1 MPLDSTVRT
10 HNMAEAEPKMS
21 DTLCFTNQR
30 LGEIEVE
37 SDAVLNFP
45 AGILGFSECRRFAL
59 LPHRPG
65 TPFFWLVP
73 VERVDVAFVVVN
85 PENFFPDYC
94 PSLTKDQLAPLALTP
109 DQDHS
114 LGMLVV
120 VSFRDG
126 QPTANLRAPLIMD
139 LANRRAVQAVQIG
152 REFDTQTPLFPAS
165 SK

>member
-1 MPLDSTVRT
+1 MI
-10 HNMAEAEPKMS
+10 MAEAELKMS
-21 DTLCFTNQR
+21 ETLCFTNNR

-37 SDAVLNFP
+37 SDAILSFP

-73 VERVDVAFVVVN
+73 IEREDIAFVVGN

-94 PSLTKDQLAPLALTP
+94 PKLTQDQLAPLALEP
-109 DQDHS
+109 NQDHS

-120 VSFRDG
+120 VSFREG
-126 QPTANLRAPLIMD
+126 KPTANLRAPLIMD
-139 LANRRAVQAVQIG
+139 LPNRRAVQAVQIG
-152 REFDTQTPLFPAS
+152 REFETQAPLFQAS
-165 SK
+165 NK

>member
-1 MPLDSTVRT
+1 
-10 HNMAEAEPKMS
+10 MAEAEPKMS
-21 DTLCFTNQR
+21 ETLCFTNNR

-37 SDAVLNFP
+37 SDAILNFP

-73 VERVDVAFVVVN
+73 VDRTDVAFVVVN

-94 PSLTKDQLAPLALTP
+94 PKLTQDQLAPLALEP
-109 DQDHS
+109 NQDHS

-120 VSFRDG
+120 ISFREG
-126 QPTANLRAPLIMD
+126 KPTANLRAPLIMD
-139 LANRRAVQAVQIG
+139 LPHRRAVQAVQIG
-152 REFDTQTPLFPAS
+152 REFETQAPLFQAS
-165 SK
+165 RK

>member
-1 MPLDSTVRT
+1 
-10 HNMAEAEPKMS
+10 MAEAELKMS
-21 DTLCFTNQR
+21 DTLSFTNHR

-37 SDAVLNFP
+37 ADAILNFP

-65 TPFFWLVP
+65 TPFFWLIP
-73 VERVDVAFVVVN
+73 IEREDIAFVVVN

-94 PSLTKDQLAPLALTP
+94 PSLTQDQLAPLSLEK
-109 DQDHS
+109 DKDHS

-126 QPTANLRAPLIMD
+126 KPTANLRAPLILD
-139 LANRRAVQAVQIG
+139 LAQRRAVQAVQIG
-152 REFDTQTPLFPAS
+152 KEFDTQSPLFQAPT
-165 SK
+165 K

>member
-1 MPLDSTVRT
+1 
-10 HNMAEAEPKMS
+10 MAEAEPKMS
-21 DTLCFTNQR
+21 ETLCFTNNR

-37 SDAVLNFP
+37 SDAILNFP

-73 VERVDVAFVVVN
+73 VARKDVAFVGVT

-94 PSLTKDQLAPLALTP
+94 PKLTQDQLAPLALEP
-109 DQDHS
+109 NQDHS

-120 VSFRDG
+120 VSFRAG
-126 QPTANLRAPLIMD
+126 KPTANLRAPLIMD
-139 LANRRAVQAVQIG
+139 LPNRRADQPVQIG
-152 REFDTQTPLFPAS
+152 REFETQAPLFQAS
-165 SK
+165 RK